1 MCIEVKR
8 VSKHYTLWKIKGWT
22 RRERQVIEAVKD
34 VSFRVESG
42 KALAL
47 IGPNGAGKST
57 MIKLLCGILSPTQG
71 SIKVLGMDPF
81 KDRSRLAYRI
91 SSVFGQRSQLWY
103 HLPPIDTFQ
112 LLGRIYD
119 IDRVE
124 LKKRMKELIE
134 LFDLSS
140 FLYQPVRKLSLGQ
153 RMRCEIAAALIHK
166 PKILFLDEPTIGL
179 DVVAR
184 SMVIDILKDL
194 NQRKNVTIILTSHDT
209 GDIERICEDVIVL
222 NEGRIVLESNIR
234 EMRKNFFHSKIVE
247 IEFAEQPSDWN
258 LLPGVRVIDQNG
270 PVVRLEVDLKTCDV
284 NEVVSRIVSHNAV
297 RDITI
302 QDPPLESI
310 IQHIYL
316 SGYQVGREA
325 ERDAQ
330 IDG

>member
-1 MCIEVKR
+1 MCIDVNH
-8 VSKHYTLWKIKGWT
+8 VSKQYTLWKIKGWT

-34 VSFRVESG
+34 VSFRVEPG
-42 KALAL
+42 RALAL

-57 MIKLLCGILSPTQG
+57 LIKLLCGILSPTRG
-71 SIKVLGMDPF
+71 SIRVLGMDPF
-81 KDRSRLAYRI
+81 KDRSKLAYHI

-103 HLPPIDTFQ
+103 HLPPIDTFL

-124 LKKRMKELIE
+124 LKKRMKELVE

-153 RMRCEIAAALIHK
+153 RMRCEIAAALIHN

-209 GDIERICEDVIVL
+209 GDIERLCEDVIVL

-234 EMRKNFFHSKIVE
+234 EMRKNFFHTKIIE
-247 IEFAEQPSDWN
+247 IEFAGQHADLDLP
-258 LLPGVRVIDQNG
+258 PGVSVIERSG
-270 PVVRLEVDLKTCDV
+270 PVVKLEVNLKVQDA
-284 NEVVSRIVSHNAV
+284 NEVVSRIVAQNSV

-316 SGYQVGREA
+316 SGDPAGREA
-325 ERDAQ
+325 EQNAQ

>member
-1 MCIEVKR
+1 
-8 VSKHYTLWKIKGWT
+8 
-22 RRERQVIEAVKD
+22 VIEAVND
-34 VSFRVESG
+34 VSFRADPG
-42 KALAL
+42 RALAL

-71 SIKVLGMDPF
+71 SIRVLGMDPF
-81 KDRSRLAYRI
+81 KYRSKLAYHI

-103 HLPPIDTFQ
+103 HLPPIDTFH

-124 LKKRMKELIE
+124 LKKRMKELVD
-134 LFDLSS
+134 LFDISS

-153 RMRCEIAAALIHK
+153 RMRCEIAAALIHN

-184 SMVIDILKDL
+184 SAVIDILRDL
-194 NQRKNVTIILTSHDT
+194 NRQKKVTVILTSHDT
-209 GDIERICEDVIVL
+209 GDIERLCEDVIVL

-247 IEFAEQPSDWN
+247 IEFAEKPEGLS
-258 LLPGVRVIDQNG
+258 LYPGVRVIHQNG
-270 PVVRLEVDLKTCDV
+270 PIVRLEVDLKTCDV
-284 NEVVSRIVSHNAV
+284 NGVVSRIISQNAV

-316 SGYQVGREA
+316 SGYHAGREA
-325 ERDAQ
+325 ERNAHFDR
-330 IDG
+330 

>member
-1 MCIEVKR
+1 MCIEVNR
-8 VSKHYTLWKIKGWT
+8 VSKQYTLWKIKGWT

-34 VSFRVESG
+34 VSFRVEPG
-42 KALAL
+42 RALAL

-71 SIKVLGMDPF
+71 SIRVLEMDPF

-184 SMVIDILKDL
+184 STVIDILRDL
-194 NQRKNVTIILTSHDT
+194 NRHRNVTIILTSHDT

-222 NEGRIVLESNIR
+222 NEGKIVLESKIR
-234 EMRKNFFHSKIVE
+234 EMRKNFFHSKIIE
-247 IEFAEQPSDWN
+247 IEFAEQPNDLN
-258 LLPGVRVIDQNG
+258 LLPGVRVFDQNG
-270 PVVRLEVDLKTCDV
+270 PVVKLEVDLKTCDV
-284 NEVVSRIVSHNAV
+284 NEVVSRIVACNAV

-316 SGYQVGREA
+316 SGYSAEREA
-325 ERDAQ
+325 GQNAQ